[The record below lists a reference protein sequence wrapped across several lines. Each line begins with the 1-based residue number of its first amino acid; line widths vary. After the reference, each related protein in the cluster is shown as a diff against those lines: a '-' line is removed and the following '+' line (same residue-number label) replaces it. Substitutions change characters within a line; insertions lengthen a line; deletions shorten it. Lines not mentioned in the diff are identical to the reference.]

1 MSDEPPKRGRKPS
14 PELRRTILNAAIG
27 AFAARG
33 IDAATTREIAA
44 AATTTERTLFKHFGS
59 KAGLV
64 QAALEAVSIDF
75 LSDTAFARAHDPAPF
90 TAREFA
96 AWHRIFLEDRV
107 ANAQRSPENYRI
119 LFAEL
124 LRNDTL
130 RGSYGPRW
138 KATVMDP
145 LAAHLAR
152 MQSSGEIGRA
162 LAPAMLASGFFGL
175 NLSYLLTRFALAPGE
190 TWDDRRDIDAI
201 VAMFAAM
208 CR

>member
-14 PELRRTILNAAIG
+14 PELKRTILNAAIG
-27 AFAARG
+27 VFAARG

-75 LSDTAFARAHDPAPF
+75 LNDTAFARVHDPAPF

-96 AWHRIFLEDRV
+96 AWHRTFLEDRV
-107 ANAQRSPENYRI
+107 ETARRSPQNYRI

-130 RGSYGPRW
+130 RGSYGSRW

-152 MQSSGEIGRA
+152 MQSSGEIGRT